1 MNWPTVIKVVIL
13 KKYSLTPEQTLN
25 VQNSSI
31 FAFSQFCA
39 AENRTEYFIYSM
51 QNNTSWAQVK
61 KWPLDHLC
69 DISS

>member
-39 AENRTEYFIYSM
+39 AENQMEYFIYSM
-51 QNNTSWAQVK
+51 
-61 KWPLDHLC
+61 
-69 DISS
+69 